1 MMLFAGLVARS
12 ARVDAFFRPGDAV
25 DRRIFGKSGK
35 WLPALAA
42 SVVVAASTI
51 PVAHAANVPAGVQ
64 LAAKQELVRNNAS
77 EVETLDPNLAETV
90 PSNNVTRDLFEGLT
104 ATNADGE
111 VVPGVAEKWEQKDAT
126 TWVFHLRKNAKWS
139 NGEPVVAND
148 FVYGCQRLVDPK
160 IASPYVT
167 TFGIFLLNGADI
179 IAGKKPLDS
188 LGVRA
193 VDAYT
198 IEVRTPGPVSFI
210 PELMSNTN
218 LGPVNKAA
226 IDKFGKDWTKP
237 GKLVGNG
244 AFVLKDWQVNS
255 KLVLARNP
263 NYWDAA
269 HVQLTQV
276 TYLPLESETTDI
288 KLFQSGDNDWV
299 YQLPSGTYAKYKQDF
314 PNDIKLSPM
323 LGLRYYSFNNKDP
336 LLKDVRVRQ
345 ALSMVIDRDILAQRV
360 TADGQIPAYGVIV
373 KGVKGAD
380 VTAYDWSTWPMAK
393 RVEEAKKLL
402 AQAGVKP
409 GTTIRFAMNSSDY
422 HKKMAIFAA
431 SEWKTKL
438 GLDTQIDTMEFKV
451 LTKKRHSGD
460 FQIARNGWV
469 ADYNDATTFLG
480 LVSCGSEQNDNFNCN
495 PKADA
500 LIKEANSTTDQAKRT
515 QLQTQAAKLVMDD
528 YPMLPLLQYTIA
540 RLVKSYVGGYSLKN
554 PMDRYRSKDLY
565 IVKH

>member
-25 DRRIFGKSGK
+25 DRCIAGKGGK
-35 WLPALAA
+35 WLPALAM

-77 EVETLDPNLAETV
+77 EVETLDPNMAESV

-104 ATNADGE
+104 ATNADGD

-160 IASPYVT
+160 IASPYAT
-167 TFGIFLLNGADI
+167 TFGIFLLNGTDI
-179 IAGKKPLDS
+179 IAGKKPLNA

-193 VDAYT
+193 IDAYT
-198 IEVRTPGPVSFI
+198 VEVKTPGPVSFI

-218 LGPVNKAA
+218 LGPVNKTAV
-226 IDKFGKDWTKP
+226 DKFGKDWTKP

-244 AFVLKDWQVNS
+244 AFTLKDWQVNN

-276 TYLPLESETTDI
+276 TYLPVESETTDI

-314 PNDIKLSPM
+314 PNDMKLSPM

-373 KGVKGAD
+373 KGIKGAD
-380 VTAYDWSTWPMAK
+380 VTAYDWSTWPMPK

-409 GTTIRFAMNSSDY
+409 GTTIHFATNSSDY

-451 LTKKRHSGD
+451 LTKKRHSGEY
-460 FQIARNGWV
+460 QIARNGWV

-480 LVSCGSEQNDNFNCN
+480 LVSCGAEQNDNFNCN

-500 LIKEANSTTDQAKRT
+500 LVKEANSTTDQTKRT

-540 RLVKSYVGGYSLKN
+540 RLVRSYVGGYSLKN
-554 PMDRYRSKDLY
+554 PMDRYRSKDMY

>member
-1 MMLFAGLVARS
+1 V
-12 ARVDAFFRPGDAV
+12 V
-25 DRRIFGKSGK
+25 I
-35 WLPALAA
+35 A
-42 SVVVAASTI
+42 SSTI
-51 PVAHAANVPAGVQ
+51 PVVHAANLPAGVQ
-64 LAAKQELVRNNAS
+64 LAAKQELIRNNAS
-77 EVETLDPNLAETV
+77 EVETLDPNLAESV

-104 ATNADGE
+104 ATNSDGE

-126 TWVFHLRKNAKWS
+126 TWIFHLRKNAKWS

-160 IASPYVT
+160 IASPYAT
-167 TFGIFLLNGADI
+167 TFGIFLLNGAEI

-193 VDAYT
+193 IDAYT
-198 IEVRTPGPVSFI
+198 VEVRTPGPVSFI

-237 GKLVGNG
+237 GKMVGNG
-244 AFVLKDWQVNS
+244 AFMLKDWQVNS

-276 TYLPLESETTDI
+276 TYLPVESETTDI

-323 LGLRYYSFNNKDP
+323 LGLRYYSFNNKDS

-380 VTAYDWSTWPMAK
+380 VTAYDWSTWPMAR

-402 AQAGVKP
+402 VQAGVKP
-409 GTTIRFAMNSSDY
+409 GTTIHFAMNSSDY

-451 LTKKRHSGD
+451 LTKKRHSGEY
-460 FQIARNGWV
+460 QIARNGWV

-500 LIKEANSTTDQAKRT
+500 LVKEANSTTDQTKRT

>member
-1 MMLFAGLVARS
+1 MMLFARLVAGS

-25 DRRIFGKSGK
+25 DRRLSGKSGK

-42 SVVVAASTI
+42 SVIVAATVV
-51 PVAHAANVPAGVQ
+51 PVANAANVPAGVQ
-64 LAAKQELVRNNAS
+64 LAAKQELIRNNAS
-77 EVETLDPNLAETV
+77 EVETLDPNLAESV

-126 TWVFHLRKNAKWS
+126 TWIFHLRKNARWS

-160 IASPYVT
+160 IASPYAT
-167 TFGIFLLNGADI
+167 TFGIFLLNGAEI

-193 VDAYT
+193 IDAYT
-198 IEVRTPGPVSFI
+198 VEVRTPGPVSFI

-226 IDKFGKDWTKP
+226 VDKFGKDWTKP

-244 AFVLKDWQVNS
+244 AFTLKDWQVNN

-276 TYLPLESETTDI
+276 TYLPVESETTDI

-380 VTAYDWSTWPMAK
+380 VTAYDWSTWPMPK

-402 AQAGVKP
+402 VQAGVKP
-409 GTTIRFAMNSSDY
+409 GTTIHFAMNSSDY

-451 LTKKRHSGD
+451 LTKKRHSGEY
-460 FQIARNGWV
+460 QIARNGWV

-495 PKADA
+495 AKADA
-500 LIKEANSTTDQAKRT
+500 LVKEANSTTDQARRT

>member
-25 DRRIFGKSGK
+25 DRCISGKRGK
-35 WLPALAA
+35 WLPALAM

-77 EVETLDPNLAETV
+77 EVETLDPNMAESV

-104 ATNADGE
+104 ATNADGD

-139 NGEPVVAND
+139 NGEPVVAGD
-148 FVYGCQRLVDPK
+148 FVYGCPRLVDPK
-160 IASPYVT
+160 IASPYAS
-167 TFGIFLLNGADI
+167 TFGIFLLNGAEI
-179 IAGKKPLDS
+179 VAGKKSPDT

-193 VDAYT
+193 IDPYT
-198 IEVRTPGPVSFI
+198 VEIKTPYPVSFI

-218 LGPVNKAA
+218 LGPLNKAA
-226 IDKFGKDWTKP
+226 VDKYGKDWTKP
-237 GKLVGNG
+237 GKLVSNG
-244 AFVLKDWQVNS
+244 AFMLKDWQVNNR
-255 KLVLARNP
+255 LVVAKDPL
-263 NYWDAA
+263 YWNAA
-269 HVQLTQV
+269 NVQLNQV
-276 TYLPLESETTDI
+276 TYLPVEDENTDVKLYES
-288 KLFQSGDNDWV
+288 GGNDWV
-299 YQLPSGTYAKYKQDF
+299 NQLPSGTYARYKQEY
-314 PNDIKLSPM
+314 PNEMRAAPM

-336 LLKDVRVRQ
+336 LLKDVRVRK

-380 VTAYDWSTWPMAK
+380 VNAYDWASWSMAR
-393 RVEEAKKLL
+393 RVEEARKLL
-402 AQAGVKP
+402 AEAGVKP
-409 GTTIRFAMNSSDY
+409 GTKLQFAMNTSEY

-431 SEWKTKL
+431 SEWKSKL
-438 GLDTQIDTMEFKV
+438 GLDTEIQAMEFKV
-451 LTKKRHSGD
+451 LLKKRHAGD
-460 FQIARNGWV
+460 YQIARNGWV
-469 ADYNDATTFLG
+469 ADYNDATTFLQ
-480 LVSCGSEQNDNFNCN
+480 LVQCGSDQNDNGNCN

-500 LIKEANSTTDQAKRT
+500 LIKEANETTDQVKRT

-528 YPMLPLLQYTIA
+528 YPILPLLQYTTV
-540 RLVKSYVGGYSLKN
+540 RLVKSYVGGYSVKN
-554 PMDRYRSKDLY
+554 PMDRYRSKDMY
-565 IVKH
+565 IVAH

>member
-25 DRRIFGKSGK
+25 DRCISGKRGK
-35 WLPALAA
+35 WLPALAV
-42 SVVVAASTI
+42 SIVVAASTI

-77 EVETLDPNLAETV
+77 EVETLDPNMAESV

-104 ATNADGE
+104 ATNADGD

-160 IASPYVT
+160 IASPYAT
-167 TFGIFLLNGADI
+167 TFGIFLLNGTDI
-179 IAGKKPLDS
+179 IAGKKPLNA

-193 VDAYT
+193 IDAYT
-198 IEVRTPGPVSFI
+198 VEVKTPGPVSFI

-226 IDKFGKDWTKP
+226 VDKFGKDWTKP

-244 AFVLKDWQVNS
+244 AFVLKDWQVNN
-255 KLVLARNP
+255 KLVLARNS

-276 TYLPLESETTDI
+276 TYLPVESETTDI

-314 PNDIKLSPM
+314 PNDMKLSPM

-373 KGVKGAD
+373 KGIKGAD
-380 VTAYDWSTWPMAK
+380 VTAYDWSTWPMPK

-409 GTTIRFAMNSSDY
+409 GTTIHFAMNSSDY

-460 FQIARNGWV
+460 YQIARNGWV

-480 LVSCGSEQNDNFNCN
+480 LVSCGGEQNDNFNCN

-500 LIKEANSTTDQAKRT
+500 LVKEANSTTDQVKRT

-554 PMDRYRSKDLY
+554 PMDRYRSKDMY

>member
-160 IASPYVT
+160 IASPYAT

-276 TYLPLESETTDI
+276 TYLPVESETTDI